1 MLEDAGVL
9 PQGSADAP
17 IRPLEPTM
25 ADVLFVIERDTSLPK
40 SKREAWCC
48 SGRRIAKFLGRDPAQ
63 LPARLGALRFGIA
76 RLHHAQLG
84 VSRKTLQNHIANLKA
99 TVRHFDSTERLT
111 GRGIAL
117 TSAWKVLYEKLTAA
131 RLRLGLSSFLR
142 YCSANDINPSSVS
155 DGAVEAFIRYTN
167 EVQFTIKPRD
177 LHKQVTRCWNRAQE
191 SVPGWPQVTLTI
203 PDFRPKATSLP
214 WDAFPRS
221 LLEDVERHL
230 ALLGGD
236 NILDEDAPDRACKP
250 STITTRRN
258 YLRLAASAAAKQGVP
273 AETLGS
279 LADLVSPSTV
289 RLILE
294 HYLAKKDGEI
304 VTFTIDMAERLLAIA
319 RVYVKTPEVQIQV
332 LERYCVRLRKKRRAG
347 LTEKNTAV
355 IRTFKNPENRN
366 RLKRLPGQLFDEALA
381 ERNAPIQAAV
391 KAEIALAIQIL
402 LVAPMRLAN
411 LAALNLEENVVRVG
425 GIEPTYHLVIPPE
438 EVKNEEPLE
447 YPLPKVMNEM
457 LGTYLAVFRPRLCR
471 NASPWLFPGEFDG
484 HKTKGT
490 LSGQIIDRITKEI
503 GIRVTPHQ
511 FRHLAAAF
519 ILEKDPANYEFVRR
533 VLGHKNL
540 QTTINF
546 YVGLETVD
554 AIRKF
559 SAMALED
566 NAWKPK
572 P

>member
-1 MLEDAGVL
+1 MT
-9 PQGSADAP
+9 P
-17 IRPLEPTM
+17 
-25 ADVLFVIERDTSLPK
+25 
-40 SKREAWCC
+40 
-48 SGRRIAKFLGRDPAQ
+48 
-63 LPARLGALRFGIA
+63 
-76 RLHHAQLG
+76 
-84 VSRKTLQNHIANLKA
+84 
-99 TVRHFDSTERLT
+99 
-111 GRGIAL
+111 
-117 TSAWKVLYEKLTAA
+117 AWKVLYEKLTAQ
-131 RLRLGLSSFLR
+131 RLRLGLSGFLR
-142 YCSANDINPSSVS
+142 YCSANDIAPSSVS
-155 DGAVEAFIRYTN
+155 DGTVEAFIRYAN
-167 EVQFTIKPRD
+167 EMQFTIKPRD
-177 LHKQVTRCWNRAQE
+177 LHKQVARCWNRAQE
-191 SVPGWPQVTLTI
+191 SVPGWPQVTLTV

-221 LLEDVERHL
+221 LLEDIERYL

-250 STITTRRN
+250 STIATRRN
-258 YLRLAASAAAKQGVP
+258 YLRLAASAAVKQGVP

-279 LADLVSPSTV
+279 LADLISPSTV

-319 RVYVKTPEVQIQV
+319 RVYVKAPEAQIQV
-332 LERYCVRLRKKRRAG
+332 LERYCVRLRRKRRSG

-366 RLKRLPGQLFDEALA
+366 RLKVLPGQLFDEALA
-381 ERNAPIQAAV
+381 ERDALIQAAV

-438 EVKNEEPLE
+438 DVKNEEPLE

-457 LGTYLAVFRPRLCR
+457 LGIYLAVFRPRLCR

-546 YVGLETVD
+546 YVGLETVE
-554 AIRKF
+554 AVRKF
-559 SAMALED
+559 SAMALEGI
-566 NAWKPK
+566 AWKPT